1 MGSTCTLRA
10 ALPTFSRASRL
21 LAGSR
26 DGLSAWT
33 GLPWAHM
40 EAQPAGPPPSPA
52 PWFAVLSAPLPTT
65 RHHFTVSHLTLMPA
79 RESHCLSPARR
90 CWASL
95 WCPSQSNQL
104 WPGGGPRPAESEI
117 RMENRGSYLCI
128 NKPPGDADTG

>member
-104 WPGGGPRPAESEI
+104 WPGGGPWFTQDSWGVWTSGHGRQEH
-117 RMENRGSYLCI
+117 
-128 NKPPGDADTG
+128 